1 MTTEEQM
8 KFSQRYAR
16 FNTQPQSL
24 LGKVLTLVLGAA
36 FLVLA
41 FMFSLVAL
49 AVVAVGG
56 TLLWGWLWWKTRAI
70 RKQMREQGPGFPPQP
85 TEGNIIDGEVIRD
98 TDAPPQSGRLLRCPA
113 REPVA
118 NRRSCAEFPSFQIN
132 RGKTMVF

>member
-24 LGKVLTLVLGAA
+24 LGKLLTLVLGAA

-49 AVVAVGG
+49 AVVAIGG
-56 TLLWGWLWWKTRAI
+56 VMLWGWLWWKTRAI
-70 RKQMREQGPGFPPQP
+70 RKQMREQREAGVQP
-85 TEGNIIDGEVIRD
+85 SSEGYIIEGEVIRE
-98 TDAPPQSGRLLRCPA
+98 TDENPGPDRLLR
-113 REPVA
+113 
-118 NRRSCAEFPSFQIN
+118 
-132 RGKTMVF
+132 

>member
-24 LGKVLTLVLGAA
+24 LGKLLTLVLGAA

-70 RKQMREQGPGFPPQP
+70 RKQMREQGPHN
-85 TEGNIIDGEVIRD
+85 TDLNREGSSGRIIEGEVIHESQPA
-98 TDAPPQSGRLLRCPA
+98 TGPERLLR
-113 REPVA
+113 
-118 NRRSCAEFPSFQIN
+118 
-132 RGKTMVF
+132 

>member
-56 TLLWGWLWWKTRAI
+56 TMLWGWLWWKTRAI
-70 RKQMREQGPGFPPQP
+70 RKQMREQGPGFSPPP
-85 TEGNIIDGEVIRD
+85 TEGHIIDGEVIRD
-98 TDAPPQSGRLLRCPA
+98 TDAPPQSGRLLR
-113 REPVA
+113 
-118 NRRSCAEFPSFQIN
+118 
-132 RGKTMVF
+132 

>member
-56 TLLWGWLWWKTRAI
+56 TMLWGWLWWKTRAI
-70 RKQMREQGPGFPPQP
+70 RKQMREQGPGSTP
-85 TEGNIIDGEVIRD
+85 
-98 TDAPPQSGRLLRCPA
+98 
-113 REPVA
+113 A
-118 NRRSCAEFPSFQIN
+118 NRRQHYRRRSHS
-132 RGKTMVF
+132 

>member
-56 TLLWGWLWWKTRAI
+56 TLLWGWLWWETRAI

-98 TDAPPQSGRLLRCPA
+98 TDAPPQSGRLLR
-113 REPVA
+113 
-118 NRRSCAEFPSFQIN
+118 
-132 RGKTMVF
+132 

>member
-70 RKQMREQGPGFPPQP
+70 RKQMREQGPGFPPGFPPQP

-98 TDAPPQSGRLLRCPA
+98 TEAPPQSGRLLR
-113 REPVA
+113 
-118 NRRSCAEFPSFQIN
+118 
-132 RGKTMVF
+132 

>member
-56 TLLWGWLWWKTRAI
+56 TMLWGWLWWKTRAV
-70 RKQMREQGPGFPPQP
+70 RKLIREQGIAPESMARSNSNSDESHSG
-85 TEGNIIDGEVIRD
+85 GYIIEGEVIRA
-98 TDAPPQSGRLLRCPA
+98 TDEPPAAGKLLR
-113 REPVA
+113 
-118 NRRSCAEFPSFQIN
+118 
-132 RGKTMVF
+132 

>member
-56 TLLWGWLWWKTRAI
+56 TMLWGWLWWKTRAI
-70 RKQMREQGPGFPPQP
+70 RKQMREQSPQTA
-85 TEGNIIDGEVIRD
+85 TEGYIIEGEVIRE
-98 TDAPPQSGRLLRCPA
+98 TDESATSARHLR
-113 REPVA
+113 
-118 NRRSCAEFPSFQIN
+118 
-132 RGKTMVF
+132 

>member
-16 FNTQPQSL
+16 FNTQPQTL
-24 LGKVLTLVLGAA
+24 FGKLLTLVLGAS

-56 TLLWGWLWWKTRAI
+56 VMLWGWLWWKTRAI
-70 RKQMREQGPGFPPQP
+70 RKQMREQGRQTATDGY
-85 TEGNIIDGEVIRD
+85 IIEGEVIRE
-98 TDAPPQSGRLLRCPA
+98 TDSLRDSAPDSTPQSGRLLR
-113 REPVA
+113 
-118 NRRSCAEFPSFQIN
+118 
-132 RGKTMVF
+132 